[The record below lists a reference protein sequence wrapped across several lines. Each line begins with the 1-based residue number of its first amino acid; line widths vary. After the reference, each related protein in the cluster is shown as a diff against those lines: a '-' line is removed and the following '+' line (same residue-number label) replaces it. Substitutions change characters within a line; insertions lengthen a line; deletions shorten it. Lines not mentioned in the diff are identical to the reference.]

1 MMRLERAHLGYVFRD
16 KTRRQLMVAMSE
28 GEKSLEFQRLE
39 FLGDSVIEVMTIYTA
54 RKILLKLKKESKPEI
69 LHSIKVVVLSNE
81 GLARMFIFHK
91 LHRFLRIDT
100 FSQSQIRD
108 ISLYIQSL
116 NFDQPFKD
124 LWWTTD
130 IPAPK
135 ILGDSM
141 EALCGAL
148 FLDGGWEAMFNFFT
162 RISEPLIFFACKYFA
177 EIEGDLI
184 HNIKAY
190 FDRES
195 IELLTVE
202 KNCDFDTTKCKSG
215 GYETKLLVD
224 GKEKLSAKDP
234 NKDISRRKAALKFL
248 DIFQEIQKKGG
259 I

>member
-1 MMRLERAHLGYVFRD
+1 MIKLERAHLGYVFRD
-16 KTRRQLMVAMSE
+16 KKKSQLIVAMSE
-28 GEKSLEFQRLE
+28 GEKNLEFQRLE

-81 GLARMFIFHK
+81 GLARMFVFHK
-91 LHRFLRIDT
+91 LHRFLRYDT
-100 FSQSQIRD
+100 FSPSQIKD
-108 ISLYIQSL
+108 ISTYIQSL
-116 NFDQPFKD
+116 DFDQPFKD

-135 ILGDSM
+135 IIGDSM

-195 IELLTVE
+195 TDCLKLREELRLRDHKGQE
-202 KNCDFDTTKCKSG
+202 RRIRDQADGGRQGEAASSG
-215 GYETKLLVD
+215 PDQGHQQ
-224 GKEKLSAKDP
+224 KEGRS
-234 NKDISRRKAALKFL
+234 
-248 DIFQEIQKKGG
+248 
-259 I
+259 